1 IGYVILG
8 IGLGTPL
15 GMIGGLF
22 HLFNHSV
29 FKSLLFLN
37 SGAVEYA
44 TGTRDL
50 RKMGEK
56 RMIIYLLC
64 LMLFCCGIYCILRK
78 RNIIKIILGIII
90 AEYAV
95 NLFFILVAYRMEGRS
110 PILSSEVEIVNMVDP
125 LPQAL
130 VLTAIVIGLATTA
143 LLVAL
148 AMRIY
153 EKYGTFDITKI
164 KELRG

>member
-1 IGYVILG
+1 
-8 IGLGTPL
+8 
-15 GMIGGLF
+15 
-22 HLFNHSV
+22 
-29 FKSLLFLN
+29 
-37 SGAVEYA
+37 
-44 TGTRDL
+44 
-50 RKMGEK
+50 
-56 RMIIYLLC
+56 MIIYLLC
-64 LMLFCCGIYCILRK
+64 LILFCCGIYCILIK

-125 LPQAL
+125 LPQVL

-143 LLVAL
+143 LMVAL

-153 EKYGTFDITKI
+153 EKYKTFDITKI